1 MKYSYILQFTFLTLA
16 ASLSS
21 LTLNAQDDCSDADIL
36 IYTEGLIFTP
46 DAIEVPVG
54 SVVGWV
60 NTGGTHNAN
69 GDINTLTSMSFNNPE
84 AFYFDLISG
93 DEQGVCIGTH
103 TFTIEG
109 LYNYDCSGYGHAGA
123 GMVATL
129 TVVGVVE
136 INLGCIDDGACNFNA
151 GANQDDGS
159 CQFTGDVCDD
169 GDELTMNDVLSSDCI
184 CEGVI
189 DGVDEQLT
197 SETYISVYPNPV
209 SKVLTI
215 ESAFT
220 DQPVVIFDASGR
232 IIAQYNNSGKVNIDV
247 SAFEIGVYTVE
258 SAGNISRFIV
268 E

>member
-1 MKYSYILQFTFLTLA
+1 MKYSYILQFSFLTLA

-21 LTLNAQDDCSDADIL
+21 LTLNAQDDCSDADFL
-36 IYTEGLIFTP
+36 IYAEGLTFTP

-60 NTGGTHNAN
+60 NTGGNHNAN

-93 DEQGVCIGTH
+93 DEEGVCIGTH

-109 LYNYDCSGYGHAGA
+109 LYNYDCSGYGHAGG

-129 TVVGVVE
+129 TVVGEV
-136 INLGCIDDGACNFNA
+136 A
-151 GANQDDGS
+151 
-159 CQFTGDVCDD
+159 
-169 GDELTMNDVLSSDCI
+169 
-184 CEGVI
+184 
-189 DGVDEQLT
+189 GVDEQLT

-209 SKVLTI
+209 SRVLTI
-215 ESAFT
+215 ESAVT
-220 DQPVVIFDASGR
+220 DQPVVIYDASGR
-232 IIAQYNNSGKVNIDV
+232 IVAQYNNSGKVNVDV
-247 SAFEIGVYTVE
+247 SVFEIGVYTVK
-258 SAGNISRFIV
+258 SAGNIARFIV